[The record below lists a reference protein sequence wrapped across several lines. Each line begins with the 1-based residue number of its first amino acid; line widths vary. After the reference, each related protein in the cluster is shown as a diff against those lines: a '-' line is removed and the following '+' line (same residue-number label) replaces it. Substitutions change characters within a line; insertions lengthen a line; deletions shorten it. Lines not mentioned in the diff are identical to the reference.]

1 MNRNEPALHSP
12 ATEVRVEKK
21 IAFGHSLWVHMFLLI
36 GAQKVAVPTRKSQN
50 FRWVL
55 VRPGVNVTTAVQ

>member
-21 IAFGHSLWVHMFLLI
+21 IAFGHPVGSY
-36 GAQKVAVPTRKSQN
+36 VPSD
-50 FRWVL
+50 
-55 VRPGVNVTTAVQ
+55 